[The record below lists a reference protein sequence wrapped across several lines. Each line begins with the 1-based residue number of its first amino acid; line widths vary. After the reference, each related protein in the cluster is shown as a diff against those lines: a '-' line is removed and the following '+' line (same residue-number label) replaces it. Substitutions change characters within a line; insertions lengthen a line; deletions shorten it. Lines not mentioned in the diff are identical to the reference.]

1 MNPHLTDDRLQ
12 DYLDG
17 NVALLAPAM
26 LSHLKNC
33 THCQGRLQQYR
44 QLFAELKAA
53 PTVDYPA
60 DFSAQIIAQLP
71 ATKPAFNLSDWLIPI
86 LGLTGAIISTGV
98 MVYLGK
104 IQLNLLVVTK
114 WFPTGHQ
121 ILTYLLNFG
130 DHLKASLH
138 LNFFLLGLAT
148 LTLFLTA
155 LLDRW
160 LHRRL
165 LFKKPSHSK
174 FQV

>member
-1 MNPHLTDDRLQ
+1 MNPHLTDDMLQ

-17 NVALLAPAM
+17 NVASLAPAM

-33 THCQGRLQQYR
+33 THCQSQLQQYR
-44 QLFAELKAA
+44 QLLAELKAA
-53 PTVDYPA
+53 PILDYPA
-60 DFSAQIIAQLP
+60 DFPAEIIAQLP
-71 ATKPAFNLSDWLIPI
+71 PTKPAFNLSDWLIPM

-104 IQLNLLVVTK
+104 IQFNLLFLTA
-114 WFPTGHQ
+114 WFPTGRQ

-130 DHLKASLH
+130 HNLKASLH
-138 LNFFLLGLAT
+138 LNFFLLGFAT
-148 LTLFLTA
+148 LTLFLTV

-160 LHRRL
+160 LLRRL
-165 LFKKPSHSK
+165 LFKKPSNSE